1 MLELFV
7 SLGTLQASGLAAAMQ
22 RHPSFSIFCTF
33 VGTCVV
39 YVRGLQSYR
48 YFWRL
53 TEIYVTAAFPIA
65 LYFCCKCIKK
75 ATEWLY
81 DPADRVVAPFLS
93 NRFAALGGLFVK
105 AGQWLANMAATPLVW
120 TDHLKKLQD
129 CAPKDTESY
138 VKAMLEAE
146 FGKNFKDIFL
156 EFEFDPV
163 ASASIAQVH
172 RAIMRDTGEQV
183 AVKLQHEG
191 VEPMMLLDLDAL
203 KRVLAF
209 SCWLGGND
217 WDEIKSITEGWMKEM
232 VHELDFHREVEN
244 LREVPA
250 LPFNVVVPKEVEGL
264 VSRRAFIMEFCE
276 GFRFTDLDQLA
287 LWGVDRKALSE
298 RAVHAVACQLLEIG
312 VFNSDPHG
320 GNLLCQIQDKSAVPV
335 LLDFGNC
342 IRLPEEQ
349 RLLYCRLLVALGDGS
364 MSSVVEATKKLGII
378 TSQTEAHPARD
389 MEYMM
394 MVFRDTGSRKSQ
406 IAGLKSFREL
416 RKSQRSADMEA
427 LDEKTKKNK
436 KKAKAQTQR
445 YPKKMPEEAVL
456 FLRMMLLVRGLC
468 SQLDAEL
475 PFLQLFEQHARRAL
489 VIRFPTIKR
498 ALPLAISG
506 VGIMACQKELTA
518 LEQYVKKLKQDVAEG
533 KTKCRGGTRML
544 FPMYTMP
551 SEKVLNLQELR
562 PHEALLEEGQ
572 IVEFGDHMGNAAFV
586 SHQWICSRHPDPD
599 LRQFRQLQGTLRKI
613 MTTSSSYIDP
623 DISTEF
629 AAPGFALY
637 YRGDAEMVQL
647 LLDAKADMNEKM
659 TMPLSTP
666 YGLGWTILG
675 IQRRFGAGRRGAHVG
690 YHAFGSTPL
699 MFAILTGQHEGAA
712 VLLAA
717 KAKVDVQNSRGWTA
731 LDLAKEHGAP
741 QFLIDAIEGDL
752 TTCSRIATSALT
764 NRYPD
769 STRTV
774 PQKSQ
779 ALNHKATAH
788 VAPLVRDII
797 AQLVLERPGLGI
809 QASVYVGDACVV
821 DECGGVLGSTD
832 PRPMLRSTRIP
843 LADLSRLPWLLALC
857 SAEKR
862 GEIKYSDR
870 LLTFLETKSACTV
883 SLADALSHRA
893 IQQDGDDRDAFISSP
908 VAELEDTKQMM
919 KKLASSFSAQAL
931 PGARHLPWGAGY
943 VAATALRQ
951 LSNKSEVEALKE
963 YLPGLRA
970 AEELCLNSSTGED
983 WATLSSGLFADL
995 RSLASGSQNSGSGK
1009 IFMGPVLGGVG
1020 QKKAKEKEAEAGA
1033 AEDANSPSPEKDI
1046 PKNTGHNRQTLARSV
1061 FEDAGGLLADVG
1073 LANATAKWSAEVCP
1087 DMSCASSA
1095 RSLAAVLASASPVSQ
1110 SRHQHSQEQAG
1121 DAAGSSMSF
1130 LFSQLAPPARAWDER
1145 GLQVIELENTSHP
1158 AVGESQRLLVQT
1170 MVEDIQL

>member
-1 MLELFV
+1 MMNESFATSRVSFGGSQAEAAQSPAVVFTPPAPAGTEVEGLLHAQIQAALASKIQNKIPASPPSEREKRLWDRVVAAEKRSLEAENQRGFYSLSILLLYKLLGFVARHMLLCAAIFLVALADERLHASQFGTRFSSSKDHLFIICFSAVVVLLFTHFRPVGLLCICLAYLTVLWIWAHKLFSAEMLELFV

-22 RHPSFSIFCTF
+22 RHPSFSIFCTL

-75 ATEWLY
+75 VLKMSDPQATEWLY

-244 LREVPA
+244 LREVRRGLKDA
-250 LPFNVVVPKEVEGL
+250 GVNVVVPKEVEGL

-498 ALPLAISG
+498 ALR
-506 VGIMACQKELTA
+506 A
-518 LEQYVKKLKQDVAEG
+518 L
-533 KTKCRGGTRML
+533 
-544 FPMYTMP
+544 
-551 SEKVLNLQELR
+551 
-562 PHEALLEEGQ
+562 
-572 IVEFGDHMGNAAFV
+572 
-586 SHQWICSRHPDPD
+586 PDE
-599 LRQFRQLQGTLRKI
+599 R
-613 MTTSSSYIDP
+613 
-623 DISTEF
+623 
-629 AAPGFALY
+629 
-637 YRGDAEMVQL
+637 
-647 LLDAKADMNEKM
+647 
-659 TMPLSTP
+659 
-666 YGLGWTILG
+666 
-675 IQRRFGAGRRGAHVG
+675 
-690 YHAFGSTPL
+690 
-699 MFAILTGQHEGAA
+699 
-712 VLLAA
+712 
-717 KAKVDVQNSRGWTA
+717 
-731 LDLAKEHGAP
+731 
-741 QFLIDAIEGDL
+741 
-752 TTCSRIATSALT
+752 
-764 NRYPD
+764 
-769 STRTV
+769 
-774 PQKSQ
+774 SQ

-870 LLTFLETKSACTV
+870 LMAFLETKSACTV

-943 VAATALRQ
+943 VAATALGQ

-1020 QKKAKEKEAEAGA
+1020 QKKAKEKEAEAGP
-1033 AEDANSPSPEKDI
+1033 AEGANSPSPEKDI

-1158 AVGESQRLLVQT
+1158 AVGLGSCGGLLGYAIQWSAQASQPVTVVILCNELSMMSVPSQVLARVVDA
-1170 MVEDIQL
+1170 MQLPRPTALA